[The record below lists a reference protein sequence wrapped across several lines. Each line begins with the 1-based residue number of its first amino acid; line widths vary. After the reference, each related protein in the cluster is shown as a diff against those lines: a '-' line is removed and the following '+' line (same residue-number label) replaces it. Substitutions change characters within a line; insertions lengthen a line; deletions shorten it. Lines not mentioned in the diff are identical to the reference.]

1 MNKSSLFL
9 INKDLTT
16 LPLPELAFVDT
27 NVFLEIYLNR
37 RFKDD
42 WLEFFIEGVSRGTE
56 FIYTHHTLREMR
68 NVLNVQVHIKRAEE
82 LNIQAY
88 RKTPPWKVLEN
99 DKRYN
104 FSGEVSNEVNKVKIY
119 LDSAGFAFKQV
130 PSTAE
135 MFELESKYASKYDL
149 GPGDAAIAAEMDV
162 LGVNSICSN
171 DGGFFGTDDFNVYSP
186 TDKAW
191 RLSPSRKGTLK
202 PFKSMVAQKK

>member
-27 NVFLEIYLNR
+27 NVFLEIFLKR

-42 WLEFFIEGVSRGTE
+42 WLEFFVEGASRGTE

-82 LNIQAY
+82 LNIQPY

-104 FSGEVSNEVNKVKIY
+104 FSSEVSAEVNKVKIY
-119 LDSAGFAFKQV
+119 LDSAGFSFKQV
-130 PSTAE
+130 PSTDK

-191 RLSPSRKGTLK
+191 RLSSSRKGKLK
-202 PFKSMVAQKK
+202 PFKSMLPQEK